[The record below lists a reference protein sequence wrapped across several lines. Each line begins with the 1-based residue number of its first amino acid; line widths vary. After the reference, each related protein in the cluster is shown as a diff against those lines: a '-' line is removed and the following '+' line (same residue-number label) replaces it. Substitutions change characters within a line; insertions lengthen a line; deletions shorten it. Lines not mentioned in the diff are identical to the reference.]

1 VVYIVLIVL
10 TVLSCILFEFSG
22 LSTTLKNLVASYK
35 HQFKVMANK
44 ELTDEMKQKEL
55 LQLISKQLV
64 LIGKLIFAIFL
75 FVAPFLSLFLL
86 KKIDESLN
94 PDILVTWWGLLI
106 PVVTVILYLLLKQ
119 TYGKLFGNR

>member
-1 VVYIVLIVL
+1 MVYIVLIVL